1 MAHAYFSKVLKVPA
15 PEAWAIVRD
24 FGGSARW
31 FPNARHSEI
40 RDGGPGVVG
49 AVRIVTTTDG
59 RTLEEQL
66 VALSDADRSI
76 VYDLLKGDVP
86 FRDYRAVLTIREI
99 VADPGSC
106 YAEWSGRFEVDG
118 DPNPAIQSIRDGFY
132 KACLEELERV
142 YRAALKE

>member
-66 VALSDADRSI
+66 IAISDADHSI
-76 VYDLLKGDVP
+76 VYDVVKGDVT
-86 FRDYRAVLTIREI
+86 FRDYRAVLTIRES
-99 VADPGSC
+99 VADRGSC
-106 YAEWSGRFEVDG
+106 YAEWSGRLEVDG
-118 DPNPAIQSIRDGFY
+118 EANPAIQCIGDGF
-132 KACLEELERV
+132 
-142 YRAALKE
+142 